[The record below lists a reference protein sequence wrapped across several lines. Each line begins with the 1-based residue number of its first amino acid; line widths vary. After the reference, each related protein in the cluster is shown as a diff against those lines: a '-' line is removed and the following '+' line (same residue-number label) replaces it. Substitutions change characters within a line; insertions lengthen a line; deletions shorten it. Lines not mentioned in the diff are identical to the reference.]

1 MMATEGPF
9 LAAIIARIADPTIN
23 LAAYGVAFAFAILIE
38 SPVIMLMSAST
49 ALVNNAQTYKKLR
62 NFMHVMNAT
71 ATGFLLI
78 VLIPPVYN
86 WLAISLLGLPRE
98 VTQLTYGALWILLP
112 WPSAIGYR
120 RFLHGLLI
128 KAGHT
133 RLLAYGTIF
142 RLSAMVLTALTL
154 YSLMDVPGAWIG
166 AASLSFG
173 VCVEAVVAH
182 IMARKTIKGLNEASN
197 PSNSYPEKQLHYPEI
212 IQFYYPL
219 ALTSF
224 ISLTVQPLLTFLM
237 GRAPSPLES
246 LAVFPVVH
254 SLSFFFRSFGL
265 SYQEVALAVLEEN
278 QGNFPRLARFA
289 VWLGLST
296 SVGIALLA
304 FTPLS
309 IVWFEQVS
317 GLKPDLTELA
327 TTSLK
332 ILVPVPALSVFLSF
346 LRSLYIQSRLTHLI
360 TTATIVEVTT
370 LALLFILLGWTFD
383 LPGVVSAFSAFL
395 GGRIAGVLYLLKDI
409 RKCRFTGLS
418 S

>member
-9 LAAIIARIADPTIN
+9 LAAVIARLADPTVN

-49 ALVNNAQTYKKLR
+49 ALVNNAQTYRKLR
-62 NFMHVMNAT
+62 KFMHVMNAT
-71 ATGFLLI
+71 ATGFLVI

-86 WLAISLLGLPRE
+86 WLAVGLLGLPKE

-128 KAGHT
+128 RAGRT

-142 RLSAMVLTALTL
+142 RLSAMCLTATIL
-154 YSLMDVPGAWIG
+154 YSLMDLPGAWIG
-166 AASLSFG
+166 AASLSLG
-173 VCVEAVVAH
+173 VAAEAVVAR
-182 IMARKTIKGLNEASN
+182 IMATSTIKELDAKTSASD
-197 PSNSYPEKQLHYPEI
+197 SYSEKQLHYPEI

-289 VWLGLST
+289 VWLGIST
-296 SVGIALLA
+296 SVGIALIA

-309 IVWFEQVS
+309 IVWFEQVA
-317 GLKPDLTELA
+317 GLKPDLAELA

-346 LRSLYIQSRLTHLI
+346 LRSIYIQSRITHLI

-370 LALLFILLGWTFD
+370 LALIFILSGWILD
-383 LPGVVSAFSAFL
+383 LAGVISAFWAFL

-409 RKCRFTGLS
+409 RQCRFAGLS
-418 S
+418 D

>member
-1 MMATEGPF
+1 
-9 LAAIIARIADPTIN
+9 
-23 LAAYGVAFAFAILIE
+23 
-38 SPVIMLMSAST
+38 
-49 ALVNNAQTYKKLR
+49 
-62 NFMHVMNAT
+62 MNAT

-128 KAGHT
+128 RAGHT